1 MSALPAEH
9 AVCFAI
15 VTRALAQAREEFRLE
30 KHLRKVSPGRQPR
43 PSFSVD
49 LRSKQISS
57 IPLEAIELI
66 KDEVERLALAHN
78 QLTSLQDGFSGLHR
92 MRYLNLRANLLGEFP
107 AVVWFDKKAK
117 TSFPTASF
125 SLPYYPSFNASMR
138 KERKNTEV
146 TGGLIFEMFAL
157 CVAAVDH
164 SPAVA

>member
-57 IPLEAIELI
+57 IPLEAIKLI
-66 KDEVERLALAHN
+66 KDEVER
-78 QLTSLQDGFSGLHR
+78 S
-92 MRYLNLRANLLGEFP
+92 ANGKL
-107 AVVWFDKKAK
+107 WK
-117 TSFPTASF
+117 
-125 SLPYYPSFNASMR
+125 
-138 KERKNTEV
+138 
-146 TGGLIFEMFAL
+146 GGK
-157 CVAAVDH
+157 
-164 SPAVA
+164 